1 MIDGKR
7 IYENMKR
14 LVAVPSTSGT
24 GEEVNAAY
32 KLWELLREIPYFA
45 EHSENV
51 QLVPIEGDPF
61 GRCLVAAYLECAP
74 GKAETV
80 ILSGHYDVVDTE
92 EYGSLQDIAYDVE
105 AITERINEL
114 YINDECKKD
123 YESGRWLF
131 GRGTADMKYGH
142 ALCLEL
148 LRHYSEEGGIRGNLL
163 YVAVCGEE
171 TNSEGMLAA
180 VPFFNDFAKKQGLV
194 YKAFL
199 LAEGFLVEGQEE
211 GVKYIQYGGAGKVMP
226 MFFCVGAA
234 THGEEPLK
242 GLDANI
248 LAAKV
253 YEEMVLNPKFCQKNH
268 GVTTSP
274 PAGLK
279 LQDLKTN
286 YSLSTSLYAATY
298 YNIATIKLSP
308 EDTMRELISVA
319 ETAFDRAIRL
329 MEAKA
334 AAFAEFSGV
343 ELENLERY
351 EAKACVKTF
360 REIYEAAEAKF
371 DGDLEGYLR
380 EYTEELMKVN
390 PEIQDTCIKLVRRLY
405 ELSGDKRPMI
415 IVSIMPPYYPDV
427 NVDLEDAATSELLQ
441 YVDEII
447 DYAREK
453 YGETLKT
460 SEYYGISDLC
470 YTWLADGM
478 NFDKLFENLVG
489 EKLLYQFPAEALKEF
504 KVPAIVLGS
513 YGKDMHKYTERLCKD
528 YNFDIL
534 PDLYTTLIEK
544 ILQ

>member
-1 MIDGKR
+1 MIDGNR
-7 IYENMKR
+7 IFENMKR
-14 LVAVPSTSGT
+14 LIAVPSTSGT
-24 GEEVNAAY
+24 DEEVNAAY
-32 KLWELLREIPYFA
+32 KLEELLREIPYFA
-45 EHSENV
+45 EHKESV
-51 QLVPIEGDPF
+51 RLVPIEGDPF
-61 GRCLVAAYLECAP
+61 GRCLVTAFLECVP

-92 EYGSLQDIAYDVE
+92 EFGSLQDIAYDVD
-105 AITERINEL
+105 AITKRINEM
-114 YINDECKKD
+114 YINEECKKD
-123 YESGRWLF
+123 YESGRWYF
-131 GRGTADMKYGH
+131 GRGTADMKHGH

-148 LRHYSEEGGIRGNLL
+148 LRHYSEEGGINGNLL

-180 VPFFNDFAKKQGLV
+180 VPFFNDFAQKHGLV

-199 LAEGFLVEGQEE
+199 LTEGFMVEGQEE

-248 LAAKV
+248 LAAEV

-268 GVTTSP
+268 GVTTAP

-286 YSLSTSLYAATY
+286 YSLSTSLYAACY

-308 EDTMRELISVA
+308 EDTMKELVSVA
-319 ETAFDRAIRL
+319 ETAFDRAIKL
-329 MEAKA
+329 MQAKT
-334 AAFAEFSGV
+334 AAFAEFSGSMP
-343 ELENLERY
+343 EHY
-351 EAKACVKTF
+351 EAAPCVKTF
-360 REIYEAAEAKF
+360 SEIYEAAMAKY
-371 DGDLEGYLR
+371 DGDLESYLKGYAD
-380 EYTEELMKVN
+380 ELMKAN
-390 PEIQDTCIKLVRRLY
+390 PELQDICIKLVRKLY

-427 NVDLEDAATSELLQ
+427 NVDLEDAATAELLQ

-447 DYAREK
+447 DYAKEK

-489 EKLLYQFPAEALKEF
+489 VNLIYQFPAEALKEF

-528 YNFDIL
+528 YNFDVL
-534 PDLYTTLIEK
+534 PDLYTKIIEK
-544 ILQ
+544 ILK